1 MRIDISVLVTDA
13 DDHVLLVHP
22 GTGTRWRLPAA
33 THTDTHPLGQIPTR
47 ALAAETDLHRPVT
60 TILTIDHTP
69 AADDDADG
77 EEHVVLV
84 CDGGR
89 LTSTE
94 REAAAVPD
102 SATTVT
108 KVRWIPFGFVG
119 DYVTDTEE
127 TRIHTAYHA
136 QTHGT
141 LPLRLGAGAS
151 S

>member
-1 MRIDISVLVTDA
+1 
-13 DDHVLLVHP
+13 
-22 GTGTRWRLPAA
+22 TRWRLPAA

>member
-22 GTGTRWRLPAA
+22 GTGTRWRLPTA
-33 THTDTHPLGQIPTR
+33 THTDTRPLGEIPAQ
-47 ALAAETDLHRPVT
+47 ALAAETGLHRPVT
-60 TILTIDHTP
+60 TILGIDHTP
-69 AADDDADG
+69 ADTNTGG
-77 EEHVVLV
+77 EERVVLV